1 MRKRISSNR
10 SKLENSAP
18 KILSCA
24 ELIVLSVRNANIV
37 SDGKASELGIRN
49 FLSQP
54 LNSQLPILNSQLYI
68 INVLLLPD
76 TTFSWDISI
85 STLKVQIFLTFLLKS
100 FGDTEKSHT
109 FASAFENE
117 RNLKQNE
124 IEKSSR
130 KANKERVLWKDLHKT
145 DKVVQEA
152 RMMKHSFL
160 GRRKTNR
167 QVCLTLNLNLE
178 ARSET
183 DTNKQRLL
191 R

>member
-1 MRKRISSNR
+1 MRWAHSIEHQECKYCVGRQG
-10 SKLENSAP
+10 
-18 KILSCA
+18 
-24 ELIVLSVRNANIV
+24 VR
-37 SDGKASELGIRN
+37 IRN
-49 FLSQP
+49 YEFSLLT

-68 INVLLLPD
+68 INVLLLSN
-76 TTFSWDISI
+76 TAFSWGISI
-85 STLKVQIFLTFLLKS
+85 SALKVQIFLTFLLES
-100 FGDTEKSHT
+100 FGDTEKSYT
-109 FASAFENE
+109 FASTFENE

-167 QVCLTLNLNLE
+167 QVCLTLNSNLE

>member
-1 MRKRISSNR
+1 MCERISSNR
-10 SKLENSAP
+10 SKLENFAP

-24 ELIVLSVRNANIV
+24 ELIVLSIRNANIV
-37 SDGKASELGIRN
+37 SDGKASELGIMS

-54 LNSQLPILNSQLYI
+54 RNSQLPILNSQLYI
-68 INVLLLPD
+68 INVLLLSN

-85 STLKVQIFLTFLLKS
+85 STLKVLFFLTFLLKS
-100 FGDTEKSHT
+100 FGDTEKSYT

-117 RNLKQNE
+117 RYLKLNE
-124 IEKSSR
+124 KRKSLK

-160 GRRKTNR
+160 GRRITNR
-167 QVCLTLNLNLE
+167 QVCLTLNSNLE